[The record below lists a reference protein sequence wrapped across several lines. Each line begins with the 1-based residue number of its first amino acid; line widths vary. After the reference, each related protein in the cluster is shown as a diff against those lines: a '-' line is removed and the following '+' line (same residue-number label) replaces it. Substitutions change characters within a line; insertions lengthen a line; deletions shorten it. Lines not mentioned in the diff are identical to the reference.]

1 MKLIVYSGDGCGACT
16 TLKERLKGEFISF
29 EERNVLQHM
38 AEIRA
43 LQVRGIPTS
52 VVLDDNE
59 EVVGVVVGNKLDEI
73 KELIKNAN

>member
-1 MKLIVYSGDGCGACT
+1 M
-16 TLKERLKGEFISF
+16 F
-29 EERNVLQHM
+29 LQHM